1 MKKELSRISHKK
13 FTKNSRAYQHKSSF
27 SAMKIIENFILVFF
41 LKSGKI
47 QQKEKKEEVNANQ
60 FNRSQN

>member
-1 MKKELSRISHKK
+1 
-13 FTKNSRAYQHKSSF
+13 
-27 SAMKIIENFILVFF
+27 MKIIENFILVFF